1 MFDEDESNM
10 KGAKGASLEMR
21 DLEPLS
27 LEELRHYITLLK
39 GEIERSEAEIKRK
52 EAHMEAASS
61 VFK

>member
-10 KGAKGASLEMR
+10 KGAKGALLEMR